1 MANYRRIG
9 DVAFVDAVTDEDSV
23 MIEHGGDMRRATLDK
38 IKVSDMTGATTDTA
52 GTSGSV
58 PAPSAGDHE
67 KFLKG
72 DGTWGEVKGG
82 GGSVRTVLVANAAA
96 AAALN
101 PTLSNA
107 CYTYSIPELYD
118 LFTGNKKFSLY
129 SAFKHNSSGDER
141 VAPGITFVPI
151 DGVNTYFSVIKATS
165 SGIESQ
171 ALNYNFRIDSSS
183 NTVKFTLLNG
193 TNSSNTH
200 VLTYLEVEV
209 FE

>member
-9 DVAFVDAVTDEDSV
+9 DVAFVDAVTNEDSV
-23 MIEHGGDMRRATLDK
+23 MIEHGGAVRRATLDK

-72 DGTWGEVKGG
+72 DGTWGEVKAG
-82 GGSVRTVLVANAAA
+82 GGSVRTVLVADAAA

-101 PTLSNA
+101 PTLSMA

-151 DGVNTYFSVIKATS
+151 DGVNTYFSVIKAGS
-165 SGIESQ
+165 PIESQ
-171 ALNYNFRIDSSS
+171 ILNYNFRIDSSS
-183 NTVKFTLLNG
+183 QTVKFTLLNE
-193 TNSSNTH
+193 TNSFNTH

>member
-9 DVAFVDAVTDEDSV
+9 DVAFVDAVTNEDSV

-38 IKVSDMTGATTDTA
+38 IKVSDMTGATANTA

-72 DGTWGEVKGG
+72 DGTWGEVKA
-82 GGSVRTVLVANAAA
+82 GGSTRTVLIANAAA

-101 PTLSNA
+101 PTLSSA

-129 SAFKHNSSGDER
+129 SAFKHQSSG
-141 VAPGITFVPI
+141 
-151 DGVNTYFSVIKATS
+151 S
-165 SGIESQ
+165 
-171 ALNYNFRIDSSS
+171 
-183 NTVKFTLLNG
+183 
-193 TNSSNTH
+193 
-200 VLTYLEVEV
+200 
-209 FE
+209 